1 MLDRTAHPN
10 TRIMLEA
17 WRRMDQSPIMGLT
30 PSAHSSESNS
40 LIQNIFVLREAG
52 PKSWSF
58 RTAGEALADYFGKSV
73 CDEDFMDLWMGADR
87 GLAKSVMDAVS
98 AEASPGIIRARGET
112 LLGKILNVEIALAP
126 LPSPVGAP
134 RRILGHYQ
142 PLGGEALTNGLLW
155 RHTISEIRAPQRTV
169 KRPHLR
175 LVCSND

>member
-17 WRRMDQSPIMGLT
+17 WRRMEQAPMLGLT
-30 PSAHSSESNS
+30 PTSRSGEPTA
-40 LIQNIFVLREAG
+40 LIRNIFVLREANA
-52 PKSWSF
+52 KSWTF
-58 RTAGEALADYFGKSV
+58 RTAGEALSDYFGKSV
-73 CDEDFMDLWMGADR
+73 CDEDFMDLWMGADSN
-87 GLAKSVMDAVS
+87 LASSVIGAVT

-126 LPSPVGAP
+126 LPGPINAP

-142 PLGGEALTNGLLW
+142 PLGGEALANGPLW

-175 LVCSND
+175 LVSSND